1 MIVVCQSVG
10 AAGFASS
17 TVTGVAAG
25 ATATGGLIG
34 GLWPGDKKNE
44 TEASEETPKE
54 PKDNED
60 NNEAC
65 IEETE
70 TPSKKENDDF
80 EENAT
85 IENDETEVLFIVKDD
100 GTIYITKRQKT
111 DNEASN
117 EENTHSKEEN
127 ETLFE
132 ASSNEDY
139 GLSLKNDGEI
149 IVSEEGTQTETSLP
163 IIENNEKLSLH
174 LDVRTPIGWGIS
186 AGLDS
191 TRGSIKQAL

>member
-34 GLWPGDKKNE
+34 GLWAGDKKNE

-65 IEETE
+65 IEKTE

-85 IENDETEVLFIVKDD
+85 VENDETEVLFAI
-100 GTIYITKRQKT
+100 R
-111 DNEASN
+111 E
-117 EENTHSKEEN
+117 
-127 ETLFE
+127 LFE

>member
-17 TVTGVAAG
+17 TVTGVAAS
-25 ATATGGLIG
+25 ATGIGGLIG
-34 GLWPGDKKNE
+34 GLWPGGKKNE
-44 TEASEETPKE
+44 TEALEETPKE
-54 PKDNED
+54 PKDN
-60 NNEAC
+60 NEAC
-65 IEETE
+65 IETE
-70 TPSKKENDDF
+70 KPSKKEKDDF
-80 EENAT
+80 EEDAT
-85 IENDETEVLFIVKDD
+85 VENDNTEVVFIVKDD

-149 IVSEEGTQTETSLP
+149 IVRKEGTQTETSLP

>member
-70 TPSKKENDDF
+70 SGRPMKS
-80 EENAT
+80 
-85 IENDETEVLFIVKDD
+85 D
-100 GTIYITKRQKT
+100 GWKTKTKRST
-111 DNEASN
+111 IPN
-117 EENTHSKEEN
+117 
-127 ETLFE
+127 
-132 ASSNEDY
+132 
-139 GLSLKNDGEI
+139 SLKNETERI
-149 IVSEEGTQTETSLP
+149 I
-163 IIENNEKLSLH
+163 
-174 LDVRTPIGWGIS
+174 R
-186 AGLDS
+186 
-191 TRGSIKQAL
+191 

>member
-25 ATATGGLIG
+25 AAATGGLIG
-34 GLWPGDKKNE
+34 GLWPGDEKNE
-44 TEASEETPKE
+44 TEASEGTPKE
-54 PKDNED
+54 PKDN
-60 NNEAC
+60 NKAYIEA
-65 IEETE
+65 EK
-70 TPSKKENDDF
+70 PSKKEKDDF
-80 EENAT
+80 EEDAT
-85 IENDETEVLFIVKDD
+85 IENDETEVLFIVKDN